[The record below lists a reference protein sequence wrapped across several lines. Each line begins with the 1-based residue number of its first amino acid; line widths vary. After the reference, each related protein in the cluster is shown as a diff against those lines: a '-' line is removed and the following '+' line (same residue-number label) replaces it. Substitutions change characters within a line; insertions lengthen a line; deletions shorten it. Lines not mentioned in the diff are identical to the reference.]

1 MNKSLVVLGLILSIM
16 LLDLSAFAS
25 SKANG
30 EKTYTDKCFNCH
42 SPGNSKHGAAPKLGD
57 KEIWAPLLEK
67 GLDALVTFV
76 LRDEYH
82 PRCKACR
89 TSDVIEAVKYMANNS
104 NTGGNYVL
112 W

>member
-1 MNKSLVVLGLILSIM
+1 MKKSLVVLGLILSIM

-25 SKANG
+25 SKVNG
-30 EKTYTDKCFNCH
+30 ETIYGQKCSACHDKD
-42 SPGNSKHGAAPKLGD
+42 KDTAAPKLGD
-57 KEIWAPLLEK
+57 KESWGPLLEK
-67 GLDALVTFV
+67 GLDVLVTFV

-89 TSDVIEAVKYMANNS
+89 TSEVIEAVKYMGNNS
-104 NTGGNYVL
+104 HTGGNYVL